1 MGYGRTRPIML
12 TYALV
17 GGLATAVH
25 YLVLVVLVELGHVGA
40 GLAAATGASCGALAA
55 YAGNRRFTFASSA
68 AHARALPRF
77 LAVAAL
83 GAATSAGLV
92 HFGTVRLGLHYLLP
106 QAFATAIVLYAGYV
120 LNRRWS
126 FA

>member
-1 MGYGRTRPIML
+1 ML
-12 TYALV
+12 SYALV

-25 YLVLVVLVELGHVGA
+25 YLVLVALVEVGHVGA
-40 GLAAATGASCGALAA
+40 GLAAATGASWGALAA
-55 YAGNRRFTFASSA
+55 YAGNRRFTFESRA

-83 GAATSAGLV
+83 GAATSAALV
-92 HFGTVRLGLHYLLP
+92 HAGTAWLGLHYLLP
-106 QAFATAIVLYAGYV
+106 QAVATALVLFAGYA